1 MNMHN
6 VFNEVNVLH
15 ELQHYLPSQ
24 APLKDFIHHNTLHAF
39 QSLSFHKALHTA
51 SDLFGYKTYLS
62 LKEYRELFGAGKI
75 DNSILENII
84 SSRKDD
90 KRLWKEKLL
99 FQHYE
104 ENHNQRIG
112 KIRSLWKEQ
121 YSLNM
126 EKEVHPLLFRI
137 ICSYL
142 DQGISQWQFPHYK
155 GGLLNSIRHME
166 NNSFFH
172 LFKSNRVKNLLH
184 KTHLSIKELLSILIA
199 DEQYYKYYLFDQQ
212 FLHPG
217 WSGMVSFI
225 ELNPSALLD
234 KRTVSLR
241 DFIILE
247 LLLEIDFLDTKHR
260 SKWQPLT
267 VRQEILP
274 LFSDIEYNELF
285 DIYSMWQEA
294 FEWTYYDQVLKG
306 LQYIPEK
313 QELKREKVFQALCC
327 IDDRECSFRRYLEQY
342 EPDCETFGTAGFFNM
357 EMYFQPEHGKFHTKV
372 CPAPLQP
379 EILIREKESRKRYKS
394 DIGLNRHSHG
404 IIGGWFISQ
413 TVGFWSALQLVKNIF
428 LPSESSAMVS
438 SFSHMDKS
446 GKLLIEREIGE
457 QKNKNLFH
465 GFTVHEMAT
474 RIESLLKSI
483 GLTDT
488 FAPLVYIIGHGAS
501 SVNNTHYAG
510 YDCGACSGRPGSV
523 NARIAAMIAN
533 RNDVR
538 ELLKEKGISIPPQTQ
553 FVGALHDTTRDE
565 IEFYDTD
572 ILNVQNKQG
581 HSNNIQTFNRALD
594 SNAKERSR
602 RFIFTDTFAHEK
614 SVHETVKRRA
624 VSLFEPRPEWNHAT
638 NALCIVGRRETN
650 KHLFLDRRSF
660 LNSYDYSID
669 PNGEYLLQ
677 ILRAV
682 APVCG
687 GINLEYYFSKVDN
700 SRLGAGTKLPHNVM
714 GLIGVA
720 NGMDGDLRTG
730 LPKQMINIHDPIRL
744 MVIVE
749 HFPDIVLQTIRE
761 HPPTYEWFNNNWVHL
776 TSVNPET
783 KELSVF
789 REGVFIPYTPLHT
802 GISKK
807 NKTDDMIRT
816 IESTFENL
824 PVHIID

>member
-1 MNMHN
+1 MKIHH
-6 VFNEVNVLH
+6 VFDEAHLLQ
-15 ELQHYLPSQ
+15 ELKHYLPSQ

-39 QSLSFHKALHTA
+39 QHLSFHKALNTA
-51 SDLFGYKTYLS
+51 SDLFGYKTYLN
-62 LKEYRELFGAGKI
+62 LNEYRELFGEGKI

-84 SSRKDD
+84 ASRKND

-99 FQHYE
+99 FQFYD
-104 ENHNQRIG
+104 ENHTQRIG
-112 KIRSLWKEQ
+112 KLRALWKEQ

-126 EKEVHPLLFRI
+126 EKEVHPLLFRL
-137 ICSYL
+137 ICSYV
-142 DQGISQWQFPHYK
+142 DQGVSQWQFPHYK

-172 LFKSNRVKNLLH
+172 LFKSKRVKELLWKTDITLKNLL
-184 KTHLSIKELLSILIA
+184 SVLIA
-199 DEQYYKYYLFDQQ
+199 DEQYYHYYIFDQQ
-212 FLHPG
+212 FMHPG
-217 WSGMVSFI
+217 WSGMVSVI
-225 ELNPSALLD
+225 ENNPNTLLD
-234 KRTVSLR
+234 KRSVSLH

-247 LLLEIDFLDTKHR
+247 LLLEIDVLDRKHGN
-260 SKWQPLT
+260 KWQPLT
-267 VRQEILP
+267 MHHKIQP
-274 LFSDIEYNELF
+274 LFSSIEYNELF
-285 DIYSMWQEA
+285 EVYSIWQEA

-306 LQYIPEK
+306 MQYVPAK
-313 QELKREKVFQALCC
+313 QEVKKEKTFQALCC
-327 IDDRECSFRRYLEQY
+327 IDDRECSFRRYMEQY
-342 EPDCETFGTAGFFNM
+342 EPGCETFGTAGFFNV

-379 EILIREKESRKRYKS
+379 EILIREKEARKRHKT

-404 IIGGWFISQ
+404 IISGWLIAQ
-413 TVGFWSALQLVKNIF
+413 TIGFWSGLQLVKNIF

-438 SFSHMDKS
+438 SFKHMDKK
-446 GKLLIEREIGE
+446 GKLLIERESDE
-457 QKNKNLFH
+457 QKSKNLFH
-465 GFTVHEMAT
+465 GFTVHEMAA

-483 GLTDT
+483 GLTDS

-538 ELLKEKGISIPPQTQ
+538 ELLKEKGIFIPPNTQ

-572 ILNVQNKQG
+572 ILTEHNIQQ
-581 HSNNIQTFNRALD
+581 HSNNVRTFNRALD

-602 RFIFTDTFAHEK
+602 RFIFTDSYAHEK

-660 LNSYDYSID
+660 LNSYNYAID
-669 PNGEYLLQ
+669 PDGEYLLQ

-687 GINLEYYFSKVDN
+687 GINLEYYFSRVDN

-749 HFPDIVLQTIRE
+749 HFSDVILQTIQK
-761 HPPTYEWFNNNWVHL
+761 HAPTYEWFHNNWIHL
-776 TSVNPET
+776 AAVNPET
-783 KELSVF
+783 KEIHIF
-789 REGVFIPYTPLHT
+789 REGKFVPYSPLHT

-807 NKTDDMIRT
+807 SKTDDMIRT
-816 IESTFENL
+816 IESTLDNL